1 MKKPIIGLVLFLM
14 SGLALADCPDI
25 GGKWGVQLSESL
37 DGEQVAGVGRGTF
50 RDNGTWV
57 LKIYVSYFGD
67 QNIVFIRGDYAV
79 DSKCIVEASYTV
91 DDSDDG
97 KGSEIT
103 GEMASIIIDE
113 DNMFMVLVDEELL
126 FNANVIAERLSE
138 AEPQPP
144 QPVF

>member
-25 GGKWGVQLSESL
+25 SGKWGVQISESIG
-37 DGEQVAGVGRGTF
+37 GEQLAGVGRGTF

-57 LKIYVSYFGD
+57 LKFYASFEGNQEVIF
-67 QNIVFIRGDYAV
+67 FRGDYAV
-79 DSKCIVEASYTV
+79 DSKCIVDGFFTV

-97 KGSEIT
+97 EGSEII

-113 DNMFMVLVDEELL
+113 DNMFMVVVDEVG
-126 FNANVIAERLSE
+126 FINSNVIAERLSQ

-144 QPVF
+144 QIK

>member
-57 LKIYVSYFGD
+57 LKFYVSFEAD
-67 QNIVFIRGDYAV
+67 QDLVFIRGDYAV

>member
-1 MKKPIIGLVLFLM
+1 MNKPIIGLVLFLM

-25 GGKWGVQLSESL
+25 GGKWGFQLSESL
-37 DGEQVAGVGRGTF
+37 GGEQVAGVGRGTF

-57 LKIYVSYFGD
+57 LKIYASFEGFQEV
-67 QNIVFIRGDYAV
+67 IFIRGDYAV
-79 DSKCIVEASYTV
+79 DSKCIVEASFTV

-97 KGSEIT
+97 KGSEII

-113 DNMFMVLVDEELL
+113 DNMFMLLVDEEGF

-138 AEPQPP
+138 AQPQPP

>member
-25 GGKWGVQLSESL
+25 SGKWGFQLGESTG
-37 DGEQVAGVGRGTF
+37 GEQVAGVGRGTF

-57 LKIYVSYFGD
+57 LKIYASYFGMEELF
-67 QNIVFIRGDYAV
+67 FIRGDYAV
-79 DSKCIVEASYTV
+79 DSKCIVEGSFTV

-97 KGSEIT
+97 EGSAVT

-113 DNMFMVLVDEELL
+113 DNMFMVLVGDSSGFL
-126 FNANVIAERLSE
+126 NSNVIAERLSSTSRKE
-138 AEPQPP
+138 QPR
-144 QPVF
+144 